1 MHIGI
6 PKETKTKEG
15 RVALIPAAAAELV
28 RHGHEVCLQSGAG
41 LGSGYS
47 DEDYRNVGIHII
59 EDAAGLYDGA
69 EMILKVKE
77 PIEPE
82 YALLRDDHL
91 LFSFLHLA
99 AIPELARV
107 LQKKGLTAVAFEA
120 VAVDGKLPV
129 LAPMSE
135 IAGRLA
141 VHIGTTL
148 LHGHHGGR
156 GLMLGGLPSSER
168 GHVVVLGAG
177 KVGGGAASVAAQ
189 LGARVTVFDRSSE
202 SLARMHALGPNVTGL
217 PAYPSLIAQAV
228 YDADLLVG
236 AVLIPGARAPRT
248 VTADMV
254 TRMKPGSV
262 IVDVS
267 VDQGGCV
274 ETIRPTNYEN
284 PTYVHDG
291 VIHFGV
297 TNMPGAVP
305 RTSSQALSG
314 ALLPYVIRLASEQG
328 LSDPVMRDAVHV
340 ANGQIVHPAVAAALE
355 DQEKEELVP
364 LYTMQ

>member
-6 PKETKTKEG
+6 PKEIKTKED

-47 DEDYRNVGIHII
+47 DEDYRNVGVHII
-59 EDAAGLYDGA
+59 EDAAGLYGGA
-69 EMILKVKE
+69 ELILKVKE

-82 YALLRDDHL
+82 YGLLRDDHL

-120 VAVDGKLPV
+120 VAVNGTLPV

-148 LHGHHGGR
+148 LHGYHGGR

-168 GHVVVLGAG
+168 PCGRPRCRQSRRGRSHRSRPAWGSRD
-177 KVGGGAASVAAQ
+177 SVRPQ
-189 LGARVTVFDRSSE
+189 PRK
-202 SLARMHALGPNVTGL
+202 P
-217 PAYPSLIAQAV
+217 
-228 YDADLLVG
+228 DAD
-236 AVLIPGARAPRT
+236 ARART
-248 VTADMV
+248 QRHGTA
-254 TRMKPGSV
+254 RISV
-262 IVDVS
+262 LN
-267 VDQGGCV
+267 
-274 ETIRPTNYEN
+274 R
-284 PTYVHDG
+284 
-291 VIHFGV
+291 
-297 TNMPGAVP
+297 
-305 RTSSQALSG
+305 
-314 ALLPYVIRLASEQG
+314 
-328 LSDPVMRDAVHV
+328 
-340 ANGQIVHPAVAAALE
+340 
-355 DQEKEELVP
+355 
-364 LYTMQ
+364 

>member
-6 PKETKTKEG
+6 PKEIKANEG
-15 RVALIPAAAAELV
+15 RVVLIPPAAGELV
-28 RHGHEVCLQSGAG
+28 RHSHEVSLQSGAG

-47 DEDYRNVGIHII
+47 DEDYRRVGVHIV
-59 EDAAGLYDGA
+59 EDAADLYGGA

-82 YALLRDDHL
+82 YDLLREDHL

-107 LQKKGLTAVAFEA
+107 LKNKGLTAVAFEA
-120 VAVDGKLPV
+120 VAVNGKLPV

-168 GHVVVLGAG
+168 GHVVVVGAG
-177 KVGGGAASVAAQ
+177 KAGGGAASVAAQ
-189 LGARVTVFDRSSE
+189 LGARVTVFDHSLE
-202 SLARMHALGPNVTGL
+202 SLTRIHALGPNVTGL
-217 PAYPSLIAQAV
+217 PAYQSLIAEAV

-254 TRMKPGSV
+254 AKMKPGSV

-274 ETIRPTNYEN
+274 ETIRPTSYEN
-284 PTYVHDG
+284 PTYVQDG

-297 TNMPGAVP
+297 TNIPGAVP
-305 RTSSQALSG
+305 RTSSQALSS
-314 ALLPYVIRLASEQG
+314 ALLPHALRLASEQG
-328 LSDPVMRDAVHV
+328 LSDPVMRDAVNV

-355 DQEKEELVP
+355 DQEK
-364 LYTMQ
+364 